1 MTRKVKGLQRI
12 LKVRDTQKKLKEIAL
27 TKAGNHCAALEHN
40 VSRIRKLHTETLSDV
55 EAVDADMLS
64 ARMELSGRLVD
75 AERSIE
81 ASIETARQDFAHAE
95 RQNIAARTTFESTEK
110 LLHSNLRKARK
121 AEVFKTDISNNI
133 LYNIGNN
140 KRKDRCDDY

>member
-1 MTRKVKGLQRI
+1 MKRKVKGLQRI
-12 LKVRDTQKKLKEIAL
+12 LKVRDTQKKLKELAL
-27 TKAGNHCAALEHN
+27 AKAHNHCAVLEHN
-40 VSRIRKLHTETLSDV
+40 KSRIKKLHTETLSNV

-95 RQNIAARTTFESTEK
+95 RQNLAARTTYESTEK
-110 LLHSNLRKARK
+110 LFHSSLKKARR
-121 AEVFKTDISNNI
+121 AEIFKTDIRHNL

-140 KRKDRCDDY
+140 KRKDCRDDW

>member
-12 LKVRDTQKKLKEIAL
+12 LKVRDTQKKLKEMAL

-40 VSRIRKLHTETLSDV
+40 VRRIRKLHTETLSDV
-55 EAVDADMLS
+55 VAVDADMLA
-64 ARMELSGRLVD
+64 ARMELAGRLVV
-75 AERSIE
+75 AEQSIE

-95 RQNIAARTTFESTEK
+95 RQNLAARTTFESTEK
-110 LLHSNLRKARK
+110 LFQSNLRKARK
-121 AEVFKTDISNNI
+121 AEIFKTDVQHNL

-140 KRKDRCDDY
+140 KKKDRCNDY